1 MNFFDLFK
9 VNKACEFNLS
19 LNLLACRE
27 HTKLQP
33 GLALATAPAAAATT
47 TATASVAGITAALPA
62 HSGATAPAATAALT
76 LSRALA
82 RKSIRSDIAKRG
94 LHRVGLRAT

>member
-1 MNFFDLFK
+1 LNFFDLFK
-9 VNKACEFNLS
+9 VNKAYEFNLS
-19 LNLLACRE
+19 LTLLACGE

-33 GLALATAPAAAATT
+33 GLALATTPAAAAAAA
-47 TATASVAGITAALPA
+47 ATASVAGITAALPA
-62 HSGATAPAATAALT
+62 HSGATAPATAAALT
-76 LSRALA
+76 LSRALT